1 MRICLVT
8 PAPAHSYHGNR
19 VTAVRW
25 ADILRGQG
33 HEVAVAQD
41 YHDQPADLLV
51 ALHARRSAES
61 LRRFRARHADAPVVL
76 ALTGTDLYPE
86 LTEADQSVL
95 QLADRLVVL
104 QRLGVRQ
111 LPAELRARARVVYQ
125 SAPPLPSAPPP
136 SHDHFDV
143 VLLAHLRPVKDPLLA
158 AAAARLLPAGS
169 RVRIRHAGTVID
181 RELGERA
188 ARENRDNPGYRW
200 VGELP
205 RSEALRLLA
214 GSRLLLLTS
223 RHEGGAN
230 TISEALAAGVPVLS
244 TRIPGTVGILGA
256 DYPGY
261 FPVGDPARLAQL
273 LVHAETDEDWYQK
286 LHHQCTALRTL
297 VAPERERESWQQLL
311 AELAPPRSTGK
322 PTGPSCL

>member
-8 PAPAHSYHGNR
+8 PAPPHSYHGNR
-19 VTAVRW
+19 VTAARW
-25 ADILRGQG
+25 AGILRGLG
-33 HEVAVAQD
+33 HEVEVAQD
-41 YHDQPADLLV
+41 YHDRPADLLV

-61 LRRFRARHADAPVVL
+61 IRRFRTHHADAPVVL

-86 LTEADQSVL
+86 LTDADKPVL
-95 QLADRLVVL
+95 KLADRLVVL
-104 QRLGVRQ
+104 QRLGVDQ
-111 LPAELRARARVVYQ
+111 LPADLRGRARVVYQ
-125 SAPPLPSAPPP
+125 SAPPLPPASPPP
-136 SHDHFDV
+136 QDHFEV
-143 VLLAHLRPVKDPLLA
+143 LLLAHLRPVKDPLLA
-158 AAAARLLPAGS
+158 AAAARLLPDGS

-188 ARENRDNPGYRW
+188 AQENHKNPRYRW
-200 VGELP
+200 LGELP

-230 TISEALAAGVPVLS
+230 TVSEALAAGVAVLS

-273 LVHAETDEDWYQK
+273 LVHAETDQEWYQE
-286 LHHQCTALRTL
+286 LRRRCTALRTL
-297 VAPERERESWQQLL
+297 VAPERERESWRQLL
-311 AELAPPRSTGK
+311 AELAPPRSVADH
-322 PTGPSCL
+322 

>member
-8 PAPAHSYHGNR
+8 PAPPRSYHGNR
-19 VTAVRW
+19 VTAARW
-25 ADILRGQG
+25 ADILRGLG
-33 HEVAVAQD
+33 HEVEVTQD
-41 YHDQPADLLV
+41 YHGRPADLLV

-61 LRRFRARHADAPVVL
+61 IRRFRAQHADAPVVL

-86 LTEADQSVL
+86 LTDADKPVL
-95 QLADRLVVL
+95 ELADRLIVL
-104 QRLGVRQ
+104 QRLGVDQ
-111 LPAELRARARVVYQ
+111 LPADLRGRARVVYQ
-125 SAPPLPSAPPP
+125 SVPPLPPASPPP
-136 SHDHFDV
+136 QDHFDV
-143 VLLAHLRPVKDPLLA
+143 LLLAHLRPVKDPLLA
-158 AAAARLLPAGS
+158 AAAARLLPEGS

-188 ARENRDNPGYRW
+188 AQENRENPRYRW
-200 VGELP
+200 LGELP

-230 TISEALAAGVPVLS
+230 TVSEALAAGVPVLG

-261 FPVGDPARLAQL
+261 FPAGDFARLAQL
-273 LVHAETDEDWYQK
+273 LVHAETDAQWYQE
-286 LHHQCTALRTL
+286 LRRRCTALRAL
-297 VAPERERESWQQLL
+297 VAPERERESWRQLL
-311 AELAPPRSTGK
+311 AELAPPRCAGDH
-322 PTGPSCL
+322 